1 MNLIGHD
8 GWVNDIIFHPNGK
21 YLLSASDD
29 KSVRIW
35 DMEKNG
41 VCIKKMLDIHTS
53 FVTTIAISRKAIATG
68 SVDKS
73 IKVFELR

>member
-8 GWVNDIIFHPNGK
+8 GWINDIVFHSNGK
-21 YLLSASDD
+21 FLLSASDD

-41 VCIKKMLDIHTS
+41 VCIKKLLNIHDS
-53 FVTTIAISRKAIATG
+53 FVTSIAISRKSIATC

-73 IKVFELR
+73 VKIFELR